1 MLLDQTLSVAYSD
14 LINDRFKLSI
24 LAGDNTANVEF
35 ILFGRQAQ
43 RLTRKS
49 AETLVAENPADFIPD
64 ELTKL
69 LEKMFTWIVSFTDS
83 TTDSGTITLQVNT
96 VVGEVGQEGSI
107 IPAMP
112 ATSQTSSLMLS
123 EGATASM
130 HGTSHQGASQQS
142 QALPMSPIAAC
153 SDASHA
159 SNASPVR
166 PALPASDAPQTPQ
179 SVKSTANYKVHATQ
193 FVINYMLLL
202 TEHAA
207 DRLCVCCPR
216 TSLKILL

>member
-1 MLLDQTLSVAYSD
+1 MKTTKHHGDSYLCTGPKCNYIGMPNQRLVICISTYHVLDRILSVAYSD

-49 AETLVAENPADFIPD
+49 AESLVAENPADFIPD

-69 LEKMFTWIVSFTDS
+69 LEKTFTWIVSFTDS

-166 PALPASDAPQTPQ
+166 PA
-179 SVKSTANYKVHATQ
+179 
-193 FVINYMLLL
+193 
-202 TEHAA
+202 
-207 DRLCVCCPR
+207 
-216 TSLKILL
+216 